1 MLRSKK
7 AVAAVAVLAA
17 LTAVAGCGS
26 VESSSSSAADSG
38 GSCGAVPSH
47 TPADPDGV
55 LAKFPSS
62 VQKAYNLY
70 PGTIRASAWASW
82 KPTHPGPYTI
92 DVNPGSL
99 QNPFAQEFLAE
110 LRRQAGN
117 SVQVVVKDPNNNSQV
132 QIQQFQQT
140 IQQKPDLMIVF
151 LISPAADAP
160 VLDEAGKA
168 GIPVIAPIA
177 ASSSP
182 YVIGIDGNMP
192 LKGADL
198 AQGLMSVVGGKGSL
212 LEMQGV
218 PGTQANDSVYQ
229 GVHAVLDGCPDAKI
243 AGSPVGFH
251 DPATAKTQTL
261 QFLSAHPQPIHGAF
275 QVGGMA
281 SAMIQ
286 AFQQTGRTPPPI
298 ADLGA
303 SPGALAYWNEHKGSY
318 KGVALAL
325 SSVGIADATW
335 NIASGLLAGHGIK
348 INEILQEPV
357 MVTDANLSQWVRPE
371 WNLQTPLAY
380 APAPADAYYGNSYV
394 NQFFSTQG
402 K

>member
-1 MLRSKK
+1 M
-7 AVAAVAVLAA
+7 
-17 LTAVAGCGS
+17 
-26 VESSSSSAADSG
+26 
-38 GSCGAVPSH
+38 
-47 TPADPDGV
+47 PADPDGV
-55 LAKFPSS
+55 LAQFPSA

-70 PGTIRASAWASW
+70 QGTIRASAWAGW
-82 KPTHPGPYTI
+82 KPAHPGPYTI

-110 LRRQAGN
+110 LKRQAGN
-117 SVQVVVKDPNNNSQV
+117 TVNLVVKDANNNAQV
-132 QIQQFQQT
+132 QIQQFQQA

-151 LISPAADAP
+151 LIAPAADAA
-160 VLDEAGKA
+160 VLDEAGRA

-182 YVIGIDGNMP
+182 YVIGLDGNMP

-198 AQGLMSVVGGKGSL
+198 AQSLMSVLGGKGNL

-218 PGTQANDSVYQ
+218 PGTQANDLVYQ
-229 GVHAVLDGCPDAKI
+229 GVQIVVNGCPDAKI
-243 AGSPVGFH
+243 VGSPVGYH
-251 DPATAKTQTL
+251 DPATAKTQAL
-261 QFLSAHPQPIHGAF
+261 QFLSAHPQPIRGAF

-325 SSVGIADATW
+325 SSEGIAGATW
-335 NIASGLLAGHGIK
+335 NVASGLLAGRGIK
-348 INEILQEPV
+348 VNEILQEPV
-357 MVTDANLSQWVRPE
+357 MVTDANLSEWVRPE

-380 APAPADAYYGNSYV
+380 APAPAGEYYGKSYMD
-394 NQFFSTQG
+394 QFFRTQG